1 MDHEAPPAVDT
12 IHLAS
17 IGALGHAF
25 LEEVAGRLVV
35 AVAGQGVVL
44 AGPSEAFVAA
54 MEETLLAHVLVRRL
68 IARRGEAV
76 TLPRAECAA
85 LAGMEAEKHRQAM
98 AGAV

>member
-1 MDHEAPPAVDT
+1 
-12 IHLAS
+12 
-17 IGALGHAF
+17 
-25 LEEVAGRLVV
+25 
-35 AVAGQGVVL
+35 
-44 AGPSEAFVAA
+44 
-54 MEETLLAHVLVRRL
+54 VRRL